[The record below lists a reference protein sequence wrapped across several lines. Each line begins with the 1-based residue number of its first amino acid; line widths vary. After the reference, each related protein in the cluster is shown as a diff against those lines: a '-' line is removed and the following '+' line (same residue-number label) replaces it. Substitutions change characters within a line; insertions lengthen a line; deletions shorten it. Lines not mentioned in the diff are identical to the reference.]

1 MSAPH
6 YLRILV
12 TNPATHA
19 YMLQFMDRRVAAERQ
34 LKEFALSVGRPK
46 NCRFGFEDKPF
57 SFEDFTEGPDKALW
71 KRHKSGGYCL
81 REKVAK
87 KHQAK
92 LEELRLKMAAIQR
105 PSARTMTAELTGDI
119 FVYYGGRYAHY
130 LTLDDLGEQANPR
143 FIISHPM
150 QSASDAVPEKA
161 ALWGEV
167 IKESRYHELLEAR
180 QETLKAKGS
189 Q

>member
-19 YMLQFMDRRVAAERQ
+19 YLLQFMERRVVAERQ
-34 LKEFALSVGRPK
+34 LKEFVCSVGNPK

-57 SFEDFTEGPDKALW
+57 SFEDFAEGPDKALW
-71 KRHKSGGYCL
+71 KHHKSGGYCL

-87 KHQAK
+87 KHQAR

-105 PSARTMTAELTGDI
+105 PSARTLTTELTGDI
-119 FVYYGGRYAHY
+119 FVYYGGRYAYY

-150 QSASDAVPEKA
+150 QSASEAAPEKA

-180 QETLKAKGS
+180 QEALKAKGS